1 MFVLRTQDAEDCIPL
16 PRLADYGL
24 DTAVDAVH
32 GAITEERVSCLFV
45 RRILD
50 ERRRASSC
58 FAKIA
63 FPFPPPPA
71 PKVTSDAAVQQ
82 SLLALRER
90 LGDLEKYAAPR
101 KTDSAQW
108 DVNTAGAIEGT
119 QALLDALGENNPIL
133 QGLLNT
139 ALDEIQTAGQSGRR
153 LLQRLEYNTRM
164 TDVLITHEL
173 MTFYGKG
180 GIPGVTVGSCQV
192 NCAFEHARPL
202 WCTRTHT
209 HAHTRAFSLRRRSAR
224 RPSRTRAPSRPTS
237 AVRLCNLNP
246 DDTFTFTHLLARRCL
261 RLQARRAL

>member
-1 MFVLRTQDAEDCIPL
+1 LFVLRTQDAEDCIPL

-32 GAITEERVSCLFV
+32 GAITEERVSCLFA

-139 ALDEIQTAGQSGRR
+139 ALDEIQTAGQGGRR
-153 LLQRLEYNTRM
+153 LLQRFEYNTRM

-180 GIPGVTVGSCQV
+180 GIPGVTVGSCQAL
-192 NCAFEHARPL
+192 CEATKQDARAKQTDQCSTPLQFEPR
-202 WCTRTHT
+202 
-209 HAHTRAFSLRRRSAR
+209 
-224 RPSRTRAPSRPTS
+224 
-237 AVRLCNLNP
+237 
-246 DDTFTFTHLLARRCL
+246 
-261 RLQARRAL
+261 